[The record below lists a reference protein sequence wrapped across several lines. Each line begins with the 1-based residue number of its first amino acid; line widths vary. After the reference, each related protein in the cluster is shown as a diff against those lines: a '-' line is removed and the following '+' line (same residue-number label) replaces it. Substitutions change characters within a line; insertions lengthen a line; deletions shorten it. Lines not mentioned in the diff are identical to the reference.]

1 MYMYYVQRYDEGVV
15 CNEEKLRENVKA
27 LENGDT
33 AIFHDV
39 CVCDSSEQDNFC
51 SYRDSLQNV
60 FGYMAGGPDDTT
72 DFLDFICG
80 FVVVIIFLNVVI
92 AIVSNAW

>member
-15 CNEEKLRENVKA
+15 CDEEKLEKNIQA

-33 AIFHDV
+33 PEFQDV
-39 CVCDSSEQDNFC
+39 CVCDASGQDNFC
-51 SYRDSLQNV
+51 SYRDSVKNV
-60 FGYMAGGPDDTT
+60 FGYLVGGPDDTT

-92 AIVSNAW
+92 AMVANAW

>member
-15 CNEEKLRENVKA
+15 CNEEELAAN
-27 LENGDT
+27 LEVLDDDD
-33 AIFHDV
+33 APVFHNV
-39 CVCDSSEQDNFC
+39 CVCDSSGQDNFC
-51 SYRDSLQNV
+51 SYRDSLRNV
-60 FGYMAGGPDDTT
+60 FEYMVGGPDETR
-72 DFLDFICG
+72 DFLDFVFG